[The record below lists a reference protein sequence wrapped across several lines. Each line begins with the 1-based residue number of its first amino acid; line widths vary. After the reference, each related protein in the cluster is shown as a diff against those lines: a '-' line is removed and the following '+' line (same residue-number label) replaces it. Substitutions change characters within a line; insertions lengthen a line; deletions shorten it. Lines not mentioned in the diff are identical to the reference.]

1 MLGRLRGGV
10 RGRLHAILFF
20 FLAFAGSD
28 MNWLQLAAG
37 DLLVK
42 SVMAAVLLALVFA
55 AEPLRR
61 RVMLR
66 PRPPYL
72 PHPCRKLRRLRGV
85 IRPNLR
91 R

>member
-1 MLGRLRGGV
+1 MPT
-10 RGRLHAILFF
+10 
-20 FLAFAGSD
+20 LAD
-28 MNWLQLAAG
+28 YLA
-37 DLLVK
+37 D
-42 SVMAAVLLALVFA
+42 LLALVFA
-55 AEPLRR
+55 PEPPKRPM
-61 RVMLR
+61 MLR